1 MKYIQHSI
9 YFLIYNSF
17 GVNQQSSSSNEY
29 GKERCLHI
37 CTLGMNNPW
46 PVSFLVQ
53 PAFAFIHA
61 KRSKQILHSMTMA
74 SGLQLCMDLQVV
86 YCNETSTSGPWLQQ
100 SLSPSPVSL
109 PLFHCHLEL
118 CGIFYPTICK
128 LGTVCFKIS
137 FPLPDLP
144 QRKRT
149 LRNVVCQCRRCWN
162 RVNSHK
168 QQDIINGVSQLS
180 GFGAKCQMWPL
191 TTTAQHQCS
200 VKSRVHVTVSSA

>member
-1 MKYIQHSI
+1 VQKANILRFQKVNIFYYSHLRSSLYVLLAQGVSEGNFFKCGLMKYIQHSI

-74 SGLQLCMDLQVV
+74 SGLQLCMDL
-86 YCNETSTSGPWLQQ
+86 
-100 SLSPSPVSL
+100 
-109 PLFHCHLEL
+109 
-118 CGIFYPTICK
+118 
-128 LGTVCFKIS
+128 
-137 FPLPDLP
+137 
-144 QRKRT
+144 
-149 LRNVVCQCRRCWN
+149 
-162 RVNSHK
+162 
-168 QQDIINGVSQLS
+168 
-180 GFGAKCQMWPL
+180 
-191 TTTAQHQCS
+191 
-200 VKSRVHVTVSSA
+200 